1 MVFVVWLPGPQ
12 SRKAREFFTIDIGFL
27 HRAEQSF
34 ELIYQI
40 LPKLPGE
47 VVGGVGEEGEDEDR
61 CSEHQLLP
69 SDRERTEAER
79 PQQGNS
85 RYYSGHCEILQ
96 LQHLQ

>member
-47 VVGGVGEEGEDEDR
+47 VVGGVGEEGEDQDGPLVKQAAGGR
-61 CSEHQLLP
+61 AGGAAAHAGQ
-69 SDRERTEAER
+69 
-79 PQQGNS
+79 
-85 RYYSGHCEILQ
+85 
-96 LQHLQ
+96 